1 MMPETFSYIVTGI
14 GATLLITFVSFTV
27 GAIIGLPLAF
37 ANRSRIMVLR
47 LVVRVYVDVVRSVPA
62 LVWLFIFYFG
72 LSQIGLRL
80 SPLAAAITAFGFI
93 ASSYLTEI
101 YRSGLGAIGRGQW
114 DASAATGMGSIDT
127 ARFVIIPQIFR
138 AISPTMATYL
148 IGLLKD
154 TALASTIGVIELTYR
169 ANVQV
174 QTTGKGL
181 VTFGIAGLIYLV
193 LSLPL
198 AVISRRVDSRLRA
211 RFSVA

>member
-1 MMPETFSYIVTGI
+1 MADIFGYIVLGI
-14 GATLLITFVSFTV
+14 GATLLITFVAFAI

-37 ANRSRIMVLR
+37 ARRSRIMLLR
-47 LVVRVYVDVVRSVPA
+47 AVVRIYVDVVRSVPA

-72 LSQIGLRL
+72 LSQVGLRL
-80 SPLAAAITAFGFI
+80 TPIVAAIAAFGFI

-101 YRSGLGAIGRGQW
+101 YRGGLAAIGQGQW
-114 DASAATGMGSIDT
+114 EASAATGMGPLDT
-127 ARFVIIPQIFR
+127 ARFIVIPQIFR
-138 AISPTMATYL
+138 VVSPTMATYL

-154 TALASTIGVIELTYR
+154 SALASTIGVIELTYR
-169 ANVQV
+169 ANVET

-181 VTFGIAGLIYLV
+181 VAFGIAGLIYLL

-198 AVISRRVDSRLRA
+198 AVISRRVDRRLRA

>member
-1 MMPETFSYIVTGI
+1 MQETFSYIVAGI
-14 GATLLITFVSFTV
+14 GATLLITFVSFTI
-27 GAIIGLPLAF
+27 GAIVGLPLAF
-37 ANRSRIMVLR
+37 VNRSRILVLR
-47 LVVRVYVDVVRSVPA
+47 LVVRVYVDVVRSVPV

-80 SPLAAAITAFGFI
+80 TPMVAAITAFGFI

-101 YRSGLGAIGRGQW
+101 YRSGLGAIGQGQW
-114 DASAATGMGSIDT
+114 EASAATGMGSVDT
-127 ARFVIIPQIFR
+127 ARFVVIPQIFR

-154 TALASTIGVIELTYR
+154 SALASTIGVIELTYR
-169 ANVQV
+169 ANVQT

-181 VTFGIAGLIYLV
+181 VAFGIAGLIYLA

-198 AVISRRVDSRLRA
+198 ALISRRVDSRMRA